1 MEKYC
6 RGVLFSRCQADTSLI
21 SQADPQHKSF
31 PAQSKDFFFKI
42 TAIKKATTMIS

>member
-6 RGVLFSRCQADTSLI
+6 SAVLFSRCQAATSLI

-31 PAQSKDFFFKI
+31 PAQSKDFFLI
-42 TAIKKATTMIS
+42 TAIKKATTVTF

>member
-31 PAQSKDFFFKI
+31 PAQSKDFFFLKLLPLR
-42 TAIKKATTMIS
+42 KQQQ

>member
-6 RGVLFSRCQADTSLI
+6 RGVLFSRCQADNSLI

-31 PAQSKDFFFKI
+31 PAQSKDFLKLLPLR
-42 TAIKKATTMIS
+42 KQQQ